1 MSSRGL
7 RWTLALPFLVATAPI
22 FYLWSANAAAVEVR
36 DVLPLLGV
44 VSAITAAVLGPMVLV
59 SGSADRSALTVAV
72 CWVPVL
78 TIGRQIVLVRHVV
91 PDAPVPAVLA
101 GSVILVAL
109 TLAIIWR
116 ISFARPVARFA
127 TIVALLFFATTV
139 PGIATGLSPTVSRGQ
154 MPVEVPADSPDIYFI
169 VLDGYGRGD
178 VLDELYGFDNDEFL
192 DALRARGFYIADASY
207 SNYSMTYLSL
217 AGTLNMDYVPPQLAP
232 DFPAV
237 DAMIE
242 DAAVIHEL
250 QDRGYRY
257 VHFETEFW
265 VTANAPLADVTYRRA
280 GFTSEFERA
289 FFETSLLGS
298 VLPSPPRHEV
308 VLNTFEDLA
317 SVWDNP
323 DPTFAFSHLLVP
335 HPPFMFR
342 SDGSVLPYQGNLADG
357 FEVGPYVEQL
367 QFVNELVLGTVDQI
381 LEGSD
386 QPPIIVIQGD
396 HGPASFPYAT
406 PEQKHWERQ
415 GILNAMLVPE
425 RVRSELYPWI
435 TPVNTFRVILQ
446 QQFAAPLP
454 VLDDRVFHNWY
465 VSTELTVPDN
475 HLTLTEITDVL
486 RWPSEAG
493 GPNDP

>member
-1 MSSRGL
+1 M

-22 FYLWSANAAAVEVR
+22 LYLWSANAAAVEVR

-44 VSAITAAVLGPMVLV
+44 VSAITAVVLGPLVLLT
-59 SGSADRSALTVAV
+59 GSADRSALTVAIL
-72 CWVPVL
+72 WVPVL
-78 TIGRQIVLVRHVV
+78 TIGRQLSLVHHVA
-91 PDAPVPAVLA
+91 PDAPALA
-101 GSVILVAL
+101 LLATNVIVVAL
-109 TLAIIWR
+109 MLAIIWR
-116 ISFARPVARFA
+116 NSFAGPLARLATLVAF
-127 TIVALLFFATTV
+127 LFCATTV
-139 PGIATGLSPTVSRGQ
+139 PGVVAGMSPAVSGAQ
-154 MPVEVPADSPDIYFI
+154 PVGEVTADTPDMYFI

-178 VLDELYGFDNDEFL
+178 VLDELYEFDNTEFL

-217 AGTLNMDYVPPQLAP
+217 AGTLNMDYVPPESAP

-242 DAAVIHEL
+242 DAAVVREL
-250 QDRGYRY
+250 RARGYQY

-265 VTANAPLADVTYRRA
+265 VTADAPLADITYRRA
-280 GFTSEFERA
+280 GFASEFERA

-308 VLNTFEDLA
+308 VLNTFEDLGTI
-317 SVWDNP
+317 SDNP
-323 DPTFAFSHLLVP
+323 DPTFTFAHLLVP

-367 QFVNELVLGTVDQI
+367 QYVNELVVRTVDRI

-386 QPPIIVIQGD
+386 QPPIIIVQGD
-396 HGPASFPYAT
+396 HGPASFPYAS

-415 GILNAMLVPE
+415 GILNAMLVPQG
-425 RVRSELYPWI
+425 VRSSLYPSI
-435 TPVNTFRVILQ
+435 SAVNTFRAILGGH
-446 QQFAAPLP
+446 FAMPLP
-454 VLDDRVFHNWY
+454 LLDDRVFHNWY
-465 VSTELTVPDN
+465 VATELTVPGA
-475 HLTLTEITDVL
+475 HLELTEITDQL
-486 RWPSEAG
+486 PWPAG
-493 GPNDP
+493 HGRP